1 MSSPSNPLPEPAE
14 GLPDPSQLS
23 PECVHIPSEP
33 LSIGPVLAPPPP
45 RFPAWSWWDVLAI
58 LGFTLFAVFVLSM
71 IALAIAH
78 HVPALRRIPLAD
90 LATDARIVVGA
101 QAAAYPLVL
110 IFMFI
115 LARIRAH

>member
-1 MSSPSNPLPEPAE
+1 MSLPSNPLPA
-14 GLPDPSQLS
+14 PDESQ
-23 PECVHIPSEP
+23 SEP
-33 LSIGPVLAPPPP
+33 LTMVSDLGIPLEPVPIGPELAPPPP

-78 HVPALRRIPLAD
+78 HVPALRGMPLAD